1 MDIKKLAK
9 YISAIAILAMALS
22 LYLTYLHYSIEEGPC
37 NINEN
42 LNCDVVNKSQW
53 SEMFGVS
60 ISLLGFFVFL
70 VVFTINMFIIKHKKE
85 FLGFDLSKKKLATF
99 LLLINAWNFL
109 YSIYLLGYVSYYK
122 LQGVYCPFCLVVDL
136 LILIML
142 ILSIIMFKG
151 VKNGQENA

>member
-9 YISAIAILAMALS
+9 YISIVAILAMVLS

-70 VVFTINMFIIKHKKE
+70 VVFTINMFIIRDKKE
-85 FLGFDLSKKKLATF
+85 FIGFDLSKKKLATF
-99 LLLINAWNFL
+99 LLLISTWNFL

-122 LQGVYCPFCLVVDL
+122 LQGVYCPFCIVVDI
-136 LILIML
+136 LILVMF
-142 ILSIIMFKG
+142 ILSIIMFKVVENG
-151 VKNGQENA
+151 EKNT